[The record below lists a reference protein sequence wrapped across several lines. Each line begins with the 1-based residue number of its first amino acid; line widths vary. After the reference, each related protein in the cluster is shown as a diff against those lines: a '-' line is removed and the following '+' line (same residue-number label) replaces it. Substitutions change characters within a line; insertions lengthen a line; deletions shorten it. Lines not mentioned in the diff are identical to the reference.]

1 MADTKIQKQ
10 DIFTL
15 FDDGQYFYSI
25 NTAMAYDYVLCLH
38 CTAREA
44 WTGFYGIQCKDESND
59 DFVVIQFIAEANKN
73 QKSDLMQIN
82 FFFFKKPSGYIY

>member
-1 MADTKIQKQ
+1 MTDTQIQKQ

-15 FDDGQYFYSI
+15 FDAGQYFYSI

-38 CTAREA
+38 CTAREG

-59 DFVVIQFIAEANKN
+59 ILSLFSLL
-73 QKSDLMQIN
+73 QKQTKTKSLI
-82 FFFFKKPSGYIY
+82 